1 MMATGEI
8 MSIGSN
14 FEAALLKGIRSLE
27 IGKYSLIH
35 KPSEQRT
42 IEELKERVV
51 TINRV
56 SKTVKGGRIF
66 KFAALVV
73 VGDGNGVVGFGIG
86 KAGEV
91 PDAIRKGIEDAKKN
105 LMKVSLRGTTI
116 PHEIVGEFGAGRVL
130 MKPAAPGT
138 GVIAGGPVRAVIEA
152 VGIKDIRTKALRSNN
167 PCNVVRA
174 TLAGLAALRTAEEVA
189 AVRGKSV
196 KEIV

>member
-1 MMATGEI
+1 MANNIEITGE
-8 MSIGSN
+8 
-14 FEAALLKGIRSLE
+14 L
-27 IGKYSLIH
+27 
-35 KPSEQRT
+35 Q
-42 IEELKERVV
+42 ERVV

-56 SKTVKGGRIF
+56 SKTVKGGRIY

-105 LMKVSLRGTTI
+105 LIKVSLRGTTI
-116 PHEIVGEFGAGRVL
+116 PHEIIGEYGAGRVL

-138 GVIAGGPVRAVIEA
+138 GVIAGGPVRAVVEA

-174 TLAGLAALRTAEEVA
+174 TLQGLAALRTAEEVA
-189 AVRGKSV
+189 ALRGKSV